1 MCLEYTLVELQ
12 HKIDKIEDE
21 DENYRENKKWKKYRK
36 LQDYIYNEIRERNEQ
51 DERNFWKNCIS
62 GNARLSKRLERL
74 HKTVCIWIQW

>member
-51 DERNFWKNCIS
+51 DERNF
-62 GNARLSKRLERL
+62 
-74 HKTVCIWIQW
+74 